1 MGDRTQDA
9 AKAFWG
15 VGWSF
20 PVHSNPETRDI
31 AMAIYE
37 QDIRQAIQ
45 IILVTALGERVM
57 RPDFGVGLQ
66 ALVFEPMNTTT
77 RALTEHRV
85 ELALISWEPR
95 IDRIKVG
102 VDTEPQK
109 GRVMVGIRYR
119 IRSTNAFYNLVYPF

>member
-1 MGDRTQDA
+1 
-9 AKAFWG
+9 
-15 VGWSF
+15 
-20 PVHSNPETRDI
+20 
-31 AMAIYE
+31 
-37 QDIRQAIQ
+37 
-45 IILVTALGERVM
+45 M

-85 ELALISWEPR
+85 EQALISWEPR

-119 IRSTNAFYNLVYPF
+119 IRSTNAFYNLVYPFYLQEGRQ